1 VGVSPDWCEVD
12 PTEER
17 NSPWFALELVSEDS
31 LMARMEG
38 DEDEGGCKWGVCEK
52 TIGGRILGR

>member
-12 PTEER
+12 STEER

-31 LMARMEG
+31 LMAREMRTK
-38 DEDEGGCKWGVCEK
+38 GGVSGAFA
-52 TIGGRILGR
+52 RRQ

>member
-1 VGVSPDWCEVD
+1 MGVPPDWCEVD

-38 DEDEGGCKWGVCEK
+38 DEDEGGVSGAFA
-52 TIGGRILGR
+52 RRQ